1 MHNINTFFLR
11 KGGKVRF
18 VLHLYANSIQ
28 SFYLVFAV
36 TSKSV
41 VSNGKNIEEISFKF
55 KLGHKMA
62 IDDVEKKKEKGIK
75 KYAKMALKIL
85 FCTMILNIKKRMEM
99 TFGFW

>member
-1 MHNINTFFLR
+1 M
-11 KGGKVRF
+11 RF

-36 TSKSV
+36 TTSKSV

-75 KYAKMALKIL
+75 KYAKMAPKSL
-85 FCTMILNIKKRMEM
+85 FCTMILNIKKRIEIEM

>member
-1 MHNINTFFLR
+1 M
-11 KGGKVRF
+11 
-18 VLHLYANSIQ
+18 HLYANSIQ

-36 TSKSV
+36 TTSKSV

-75 KYAKMALKIL
+75 KYAKMAPKIL

>member
-1 MHNINTFFLR
+1 M
-11 KGGKVRF
+11 RF

-36 TSKSV
+36 TTSKSV

-75 KYAKMALKIL
+75 KYAKMAPKIL